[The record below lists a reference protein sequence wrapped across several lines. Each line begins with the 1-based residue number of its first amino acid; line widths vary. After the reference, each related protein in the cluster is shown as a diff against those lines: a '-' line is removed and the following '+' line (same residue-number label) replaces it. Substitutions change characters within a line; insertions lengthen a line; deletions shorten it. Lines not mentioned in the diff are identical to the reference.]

1 MPGPIGALKWIAPS
15 TVPIQDILTK
25 QMSTCVL
32 NISQQLGK
40 LIFHVFVQLFLREN
54 KTPFVTLSA
63 LHHGVCVAGV
73 LHGWGE
79 WHLLPL
85 GLWPGLFTWSFLKR
99 MMSNILSY
107 CMVNLLVE
115 KEKLKLQN
123 A

>member
-32 NISQQLGK
+32 SISQQLGK

-85 GLWPGLFTWSFLKR
+85 AGPVYLVFPEKNDEQYFK
-99 MMSNILSY
+99 
-107 CMVNLLVE
+107 LLHGQFVS
-115 KEKLKLQN
+115 
-123 A
+123 